1 MNGLRIIRFN
11 ILGTLIFSVSAL
23 WAAIVF
29 DGLAKSQGVV
39 VALVLFAIGTG
50 VFLWGYWTAV
60 QRSREQEIS
69 VAELYFLMGQAIPKK
84 VKVVMHSCLT
94 AQCVVAVAT
103 ALARPNTLQEGAESS
118 SRGSTLA
125 FGVLVPVLGLG
136 LNGLWA
142 ATYGTFGARRLKGET
157 SPSESHPDDR
167 QIG

>member
-60 QRSREQEIS
+60 QRSRQEEIS
-69 VAELYFLMGQAIPKK
+69 VAELYFLMGPVIPRS
-84 VKVVMHSCLT
+84 VKIAMHSCL
-94 AQCVVAVAT
+94 AT
-103 ALARPNTLQEGAESS
+103 Q
-118 SRGSTLA
+118 
-125 FGVLVPVLGLG
+125 VLVALQRVASRSQ
-136 LNGLWA
+136 A
-142 ATYGTFGARRLKGET
+142 AALQVQWT
-157 SPSESHPDDR
+157 SCKSRPPLRSTR
-167 QIG
+167 AKT